1 MSGNSL
7 TIHRDHSGSS
17 QDELCSSFLSQDGNE
32 KKASN
37 NNLRKTISTRS
48 GSFHN
53 RSHGS
58 TFGKTITKSGF
69 SEHQLKD
76 SNEIKKLPRSI
87 KEEASNV

>member
-17 QDELCSSFLSQDGNE
+17 QDELCNSFRSQDGNE
-32 KKASN
+32 KKSSD

-58 TFGKTITKSGF
+58 TFGKTTNKSGF
-69 SEHQLKD
+69 YDKD
-76 SNEIKKLPRSI
+76 SNEIQKFPSI
-87 KEEASNV
+87 FKEEARNV